1 MFEKIDCI
9 RFQVPDL
16 DAALMF
22 YREKLGL
29 TLIWRRGDQ
38 EAGLRIGETESE
50 LVLVK
55 EDLEFPE
62 IDFMVESVDSSI
74 MRFKEIGA
82 KVLFEPFEIGI
93 GKCSVIED
101 PWNNRFVILD
111 RSKGLLKVDQEKNVV
126 D

>member
-9 RFQVPDL
+9 RFHVSDL

-22 YREKLGL
+22 YRERLGL
-29 TLIWRRGDQ
+29 KLIWRRGEK
-38 EAGLRIGETESE
+38 EAGLRIGETEYE
-50 LVLVK
+50 LILIK

-74 MRFKEIGA
+74 MRLMEIGS
-82 KVLFEPFEIGI
+82 KVLVEPFEIGI

-111 RSKGLLKVDQEKNVV
+111 RSKGFLKVDQDKNVV